1 MSAIAFQRALAYPR
15 KGWTGKRDVR
25 ETTTNRRRDKRGTP
39 DRPQAIG
46 MACVLPCRL
55 VVGGAASSGFVKDFK
70 AVSGTMG
77 LGRNEESAS

>member
-1 MSAIAFQRALAYPR
+1 MTTIELQRDMSGTGE
-15 KGWTGKRDVR
+15 GWAGKRGVR
-25 ETTTNRRRDKRGTP
+25 ETTTNRRRDKKGTP

-46 MACVLPCRL
+46 MACVLPCRS
-55 VVGGAASSGFVKDFK
+55 VVGGAASSDFVKDFK